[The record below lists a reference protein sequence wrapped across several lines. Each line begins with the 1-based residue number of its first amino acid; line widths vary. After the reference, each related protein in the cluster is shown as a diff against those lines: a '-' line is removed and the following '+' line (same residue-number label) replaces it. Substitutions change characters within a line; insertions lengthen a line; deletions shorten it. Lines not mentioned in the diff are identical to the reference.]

1 MFQIKCPNCGERNVT
16 EFRFG
21 GEYCPRPKNITGR
34 EWADY
39 LYARKN
45 TLGIQKEW
53 WYHRMGCRR
62 WFLARR
68 HTRTNEVLETFWP
81 ESGWPNDER

>member
-1 MFQIKCPNCGERNVT
+1 MFQIDCPNCGTRNVS

-21 GEYCPRPKNITGR
+21 GEVRNQPENTDDTQA
-34 EWADY
+34 WADY
-39 LYARKN
+39 LYTRTN
-45 TLGIQKEW
+45 TLGEQTEW

-68 HTRTNEVLETFWP
+68 HTMNNEVVDTFWP
-81 ESGWPNDER
+81 KEVR

>member
-1 MFQIKCPNCGERNVT
+1 MFQITCPNCGPRNVS

-21 GEYCPRPKNITGR
+21 GEVRAQPEDTSGR
-34 EWADY
+34 AWAEY
-39 LYARKN
+39 LYVRRN
-45 TLGIQKEW
+45 VLGEQTEW

-68 HTRTNEVLETFWP
+68 HTMSNEVFETFWP
-81 ESGWPNDER
+81 DHSDRR

>member
-1 MFQIKCPNCGERNVT
+1 MFQIECPNCGIRNVS

-21 GEYCPRPKNITGR
+21 GEVRKRPESTENQQK
-34 EWADY
+34 WADY
-39 LYARKN
+39 LYMRTN
-45 TLGIQKEW
+45 TLGEQTEW

-68 HTRTNEVLETFWP
+68 HTMSNEIRETFWP
-81 ESGWPNDER
+81 DEKR